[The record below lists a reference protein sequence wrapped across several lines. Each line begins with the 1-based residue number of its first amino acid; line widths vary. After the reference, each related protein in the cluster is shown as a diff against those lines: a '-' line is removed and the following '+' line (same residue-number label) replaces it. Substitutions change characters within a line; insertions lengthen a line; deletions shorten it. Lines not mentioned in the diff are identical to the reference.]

1 MSFLTYQNRRET
13 SESGSFKNLKLIELQ
28 ENYPN
33 YDLSF
38 KAIIIGDPG
47 VGKSSLLLKGIK
59 NIYENFYS
67 ATVGFEFFVFNC
79 REVKSDKVIKM
90 QIWDTCGQEVY
101 RSIISSF
108 YRDSAL
114 AIIVYS
120 IDRYNFI

>member
-1 MSFLTYQNRRET
+1 MSFYTYQNRRET
-13 SESGSFKNLKLIELQ
+13 TESGSDTRFVELQ
-28 ENYPN
+28 ENYPTF
-33 YDLSF
+33 DLSF
-38 KAIIIGDPG
+38 KAIIVGDPG

-79 REVKSDKVIKM
+79 KEVKSERVIKM

-114 AIIVYS
+114 ALIVYS
-120 IDRYNFI
+120 MDK